1 MNDYVGKICPFCK
14 TAFQETDDI
23 VVCSECDM
31 PHHKD
36 CWIENQGCTTFGCM
50 GSIKAAD
57 GSATTVTAS
66 TLEYEDD
73 IKPDQNIFCT
83 RCGRKNDNT
92 ALFCSGCGARLVTGI
107 SQPEVKHTFTPAD
120 PNNTNPYRYTNPQY
134 NGYQQQTAF
143 NNSYVYSSTT
153 TVDADVVQLIGT
165 KSEYYYPKFQ
175 EMKAQN
181 KKTSWNWCAFLVT
194 PYWLIYRKMYG
205 YGAAVLAVAFVIFL
219 IGSAFLSLLT
229 LAGYIVLGI
238 FANYIYMTY
247 LESKANQVKSMTEPY
262 RSQFIAQNGGANSTA
277 TILTII
283 GYSVLIL
290 IISL

>member
-14 TAFQETDDI
+14 TAFQETDHI

-181 KKTSWNWCAFLVT
+181 KKTSWNWCAFFGNSILVDL
-194 PYWLIYRKMYG
+194 PEDVWVWCSCPCSSFRNFSDWLCLPI
-205 YGAAVLAVAFVIFL
+205 
-219 IGSAFLSLLT
+219 
-229 LAGYIVLGI
+229 
-238 FANYIYMTY
+238 
-247 LESKANQVKSMTEPY
+247 
-262 RSQFIAQNGGANSTA
+262 IADTCRVYC
-277 TILTII
+277 I
-283 GYSVLIL
+283 GYFCKLHLHDLS
-290 IISL
+290 